1 MPIDASIPLQVRTL
15 ADYIGQNQQNR
26 FRSQQMEEYQRQKE
40 AEREQNAS
48 LADLMATRN
57 PNTGAYD
64 TSGPAFQRYSKAN
77 PSGAFEML
85 GKLDE
90 QQRKQTEAGIKD
102 IAAAVQWADTPEK
115 WAVVQQR
122 YGQYDPQL
130 AAVPFQNR
138 EQALIQL
145 GQMGEYLK
153 QTKPEIKS
161 IEAGGSLAAV
171 DPRTGRATPLILP
184 NDGSQPACGASG
196 GVQEGATATNPQ
208 TGEKIMFRGGQW
220 VPVGG
225 GGGNVTGNFLDG
237 L

>member
-1 MPIDASIPLQVRTL
+1 MIDPSIPLRVEGFNLSDILNDAQGRQ
-15 ADYIGQNQQNR
+15 AR
-26 FRSQQMEEYQRQKE
+26 QMQMDEYRRKQT
-40 AEREQNAS
+40 AEQEKAGALSDLIAS
-48 LADLMATRN
+48 RG
-57 PNTGAYD
+57 PNGSYD
-64 TSGPAFQRYSKAN
+64 TKGPAFQRFTQAD
-77 PSGAFEML
+77 PSAAFEML
-85 GKLDE
+85 GKMDE
-90 QQRKQTEAGIKD
+90 QQRKAAEAGIKD
-102 IAAAVQWADTPEK
+102 IAAAVQWADSPEK
-115 WAVVQQR
+115 WQVVQR
-122 YGQYDPQL
+122 HYGQFDPQL
-130 AAVPFQNR
+130 AAVPFENR

-145 GQMGEYLK
+145 GQMGAYLE
-153 QTKPEIKS
+153 QTKPEIKA

-184 NDGSQPACGASG
+184 NDGSQPAYGAS